1 MAWAICIL
9 VFGSAINTITAA
21 AAAVHAERLRT
32 RSALFFSIRALSIP
46 ACSRSRP
53 ASGIVIFSYSSFNCF
68 NCFNCSGSFISI
80 LHLSGLFGPVMLSL
94 CLYLSY
100 VLHIYDV
107 GGKIFRLCCL
117 RIVQPVL
124 PSRFSRSFFI
134 TRYSLLFTVFRFS
147 SSIFA
152 ISSSCLSSKNLRTT
166 MARSFGSRFSIAR
179 FKSIFS

>member
-46 ACSRSRP
+46 ACNRSRP

-68 NCFNCSGSFISI
+68 NCSCSFISI

-107 GGKIFRLCCL
+107 GVKISRLCCL
-117 RIVQPVL
+117 RIAQPVL
-124 PSRFSRSFFI
+124 PSRFCSLPCSGSHPVSSRSPPAACPQ
-134 TRYSLLFTVFRFS
+134 R
-147 SSIFA
+147 
-152 ISSSCLSSKNLRTT
+152 ISEPQWHDPSGQDFL
-166 MARSFGSRFSIAR
+166 
-179 FKSIFS
+179 

>member
-1 MAWAICIL
+1 MRN
-9 VFGSAINTITAA
+9 VFG
-21 AAAVHAERLRT
+21 HAP
-32 RSALFFSIRALSIP
+32 LFFSPSGLCRYLP
-46 ACSRSRP
+46 AAVPVPLR
-53 ASGIVIFSYSSFNCF
+53 VLSYSHTPLLIVLIVPVHSYLF
-68 NCFNCSGSFISI
+68 SI
-80 LHLSGLFGPVMLSL
+80 CPVYSDRSCYLFLYLPISL

-107 GGKIFRLCCL
+107 GVKISRLCCL
-117 RIVQPVL
+117 RIAQPVL

>member
-1 MAWAICIL
+1 MIISIAFRFVPTL
-9 VFGSAINTITAA
+9 VDEASRIFKSQASRGVDFKNGSFKTKTKALIVLIVP
-21 AAAVHAERLRT
+21 VHSYL
-32 RSALFFSIRALSIP
+32 FSICPVYSD
-46 ACSRSRP
+46 RSC
-53 ASGIVIFSYSSFNCF
+53 Y
-68 NCFNCSGSFISI
+68 
-80 LHLSGLFGPVMLSL
+80 LFLYLPISL

-100 VLHIYDV
+100 VPHIYDV
-107 GGKIFRLCCL
+107 VVKISRLCCL
-117 RIVQPVL
+117 RIAQPVL

>member
-46 ACSRSRP
+46 ACNRSRP

-68 NCFNCSGSFISI
+68 NCSCSFISI

-107 GGKIFRLCCL
+107 GVKISRLCCL
-117 RIVQPVL
+117 RIAQPVL

-147 SSIFA
+147 FSIFA

>member
-46 ACSRSRP
+46 ACNRSRP

-68 NCFNCSGSFISI
+68 NCSCSFISI

-94 CLYLSY
+94 PISFYISFPVS
-100 VLHIYDV
+100 VLCPEYIDV
-107 GGKIFRLCCL
+107 GGHLLSLCCL
-117 RIVQPVL
+117 RGSAAAFSSPGTVCSLPCSGSHPV
-124 PSRFSRSFFI
+124 SSRSPPAACPQ
-134 TRYSLLFTVFRFS
+134 R
-147 SSIFA
+147 
-152 ISSSCLSSKNLRTT
+152 ISEPQWHDPSGQDFL
-166 MARSFGSRFSIAR
+166 
-179 FKSIFS
+179 